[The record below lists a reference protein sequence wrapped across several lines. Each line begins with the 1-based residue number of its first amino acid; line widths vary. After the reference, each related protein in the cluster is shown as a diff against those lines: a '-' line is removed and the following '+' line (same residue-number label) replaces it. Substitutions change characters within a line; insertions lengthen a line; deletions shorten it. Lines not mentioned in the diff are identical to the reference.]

1 MRTLFGLLLLA
12 GSAAATAADDAALAR
27 CRAIDAG
34 AGRLACYDAIE
45 LGAPRAAA
53 TAPAT
58 GALSIQQQ
66 QERFGLENRAPKAEQ
81 EPAQVKSLDSRI
93 EGDFE
98 GWGPRGTIR
107 LANGQVWR
115 VSDDSQ
121 AVLDLQ
127 NPKVRVVRGMLGSGH
142 YLEIE
147 GTNHAPRVVRLK

>member
-12 GSAAATAADDAALAR
+12 GSAAATAADDAAMSR
-27 CRAIDAG
+27 CRTIDAG

-58 GALSIQQQ
+58 GALSVQQQ

-81 EPAQVKSLDSRI
+81 EQVKSLDSHI
-93 EGDFE
+93 EGDFD

-121 AVLDLQ
+121 AVLSLH
-127 NPKVRVVRGMLGSGH
+127 NPKVRVVRGLLGSGH

-147 GTNHAPRVVRLK
+147 GTNHAPRVARLK

>member
-1 MRTLFGLLLLA
+1 MRALFGLLLLA
-12 GSAAATAADDAALAR
+12 GSAAATAADDAAMSR

-45 LGAPRAAA
+45 LGAPRAA

-58 GALSIQQQ
+58 GALSVQQQ

-81 EPAQVKSLDSRI
+81 QEQVKSLDSHI
-93 EGDFE
+93 EGDFG

-121 AVLDLQ
+121 AVLDLHS
-127 NPKVRVVRGMLGSGH
+127 PKVRVVRGLLGSGH

>member
-1 MRTLFGLLLLA
+1 MRALFGLLLLA
-12 GSAAATAADDAALAR
+12 GSAAATAADDAALSR
-27 CRAIDAG
+27 CRAIAAG

-45 LGAPRAAA
+45 LGAPRAA

-66 QERFGLENRAPKAEQ
+66 QERFGLENRAPTAAQ
-81 EPAQVKSLDSRI
+81 EPAQVKSLDSHI
-93 EGDFE
+93 EGDFD
-98 GWGPRGTIR
+98 GWGPRGSIR

-121 AVLDLQ
+121 AVLDLH
-127 NPKVRVVRGMLGSGH
+127 NPKVRVVRGLLGSGH